1 MLKLNY
7 ALKTDIPKGAESF
20 YSEKDGKFVLDA
32 ELPDVSTL
40 EKTLEKE
47 RSARRDA
54 EAKSKSL
61 ETKFSHLPDDF
72 DAEKYKSLVDGANGS
87 KDLEKALKEQRESIE
102 KVHIKDIDKLKG
114 ELSAKDTLVTTHV
127 KNAELR
133 KAMAEANIAKAFMPA
148 VEAMMS
154 QKIKVE
160 GLDVFLD
167 EKPVTEALKAWANSD
182 DGKHFVQA
190 AVNSGGGASSKA
202 GGGDAKKSM
211 PRSEF
216 ALLSPDK
223 QMEVSKSGVTLTE

>member
-7 ALKTDIPKGAESF
+7 AQKTDIPKGAEGF

-40 EKTLEKE
+40 ENTLEKE
-47 RSARRDA
+47 RKARRDA
-54 EAKSKSL
+54 EAKSKNL

-72 DAEKYKSLVDGANGS
+72 DAEKYKSLVDGAGS

-102 KVHIKDIDKLKG
+102 KVHNKDIEKLKG

-190 AVNSGGGASSKA
+190 SANSGGGATSKA

>member
-7 ALKTDIPKGAESF
+7 ALKTDIPKGAETF

-40 EKTLEKE
+40 ENTLEKE
-47 RSARRDA
+47 RKSRRDA
-54 EAKSKSL
+54 EAKAKSL

-72 DAEKYKSLVDGANGS
+72 DETKYKSLVDGANGS

-102 KVHIKDIDKLKG
+102 KVHGKDLEKLKN
-114 ELSAKDTLVTTHV
+114 ELSEKESLVTTHV

-133 KAMAEANIAKAFMPA
+133 KAMAEANIAKQFMPA

-160 GLDVFLD
+160 GMDVFLD
-167 EKPVTEALKAWANSD
+167 EKPVSLALKEWANSD
-182 DGKHFVQA
+182 DGKHYVQA
-190 AVNSGGGASSKA
+190 TANSGGGATSKA

-216 ALLSPDK
+216 SQLSPDK